1 MQELKAK
8 LAELE
13 GAVKSKFKAT
23 ITALETKILQIEEQ
37 QEQETKYM
45 SKLTYF
51 HKAEHIL
58 YFSFISLHHVIYFK
72 TQSPV
77 YKDCSTSY

>member
-13 GAVKSKFKAT
+13 GAVKSKFKAA
-23 ITALETKILQIEEQ
+23 ITALETKILQMEEQ
-37 QEQETKYM
+37 LEQETKYM

-58 YFSFISLHHVIYFK
+58 HLMSFIDF
-72 TQSPV
+72 
-77 YKDCSTSY
+77 